1 MKKTLLTLSLLIM
14 FPFLINAQA
23 FILGAKAGFNTTWLM
38 NKNVFDQDED
48 LNPNSSF
55 GPNFGISGYFYF
67 NDKIGVGAEIHSMT
81 VNQKYSG
88 EWNDNPNIS
97 FDAKETAKVIDIP
110 ILLQLTNESGLYFE
124 VGPKITLINNAEMEL
139 EVTPTQ
145 SPNNPNFSGRDVIEG
160 YNSTLI
166 SGVFGF
172 GVNIS
177 AGENLF
183 ITTGIRLASSFSDA
197 TKEYTEAELGTLA
210 ADDKLG
216 ISSIFAHTN
225 QSGNY
230 KYEKT
235 TLATGGIILG
245 IFYRFGGN

>member
-1 MKKTLLTLSLLIM
+1 MKKTLLTLSLIAAFPCIM
-14 FPFLINAQA
+14 NAQS
-23 FILGAKAGFNTTWLM
+23 FILGAKIGYNTTWLM

-48 LNPNSSF
+48 LNPNTSF
-55 GPNFGISGYFYF
+55 GANFGLSGYFYF
-67 NDKIGVGAEIHSMT
+67 NDKVGVGAEIHSMT

-88 EWNDNPNIS
+88 EFNDNPNIS
-97 FDAKETAKVIDIP
+97 FDAKETVKVIDIP

-124 VGPKITLINNAEMEL
+124 VGPKITLINSAEMEF

-145 SPNNPNFSGRDVIEG
+145 SPSVNFSGRDVIEG

-197 TKEYTEAELGTLA
+197 TKEFTEDELGHLA
-210 ADDKLG
+210 MDDKLG